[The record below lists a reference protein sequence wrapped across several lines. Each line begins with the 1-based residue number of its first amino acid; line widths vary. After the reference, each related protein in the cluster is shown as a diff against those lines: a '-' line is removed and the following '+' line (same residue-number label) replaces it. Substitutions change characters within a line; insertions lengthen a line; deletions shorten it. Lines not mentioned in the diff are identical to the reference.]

1 MTRRI
6 LLGTRNPGKVAEL
19 RALLRG
25 LDLELVGVDELADA
39 PPDPPE
45 DAPTYVENA
54 TSKALAYAHATGLPA
69 IADDSGLE
77 VDALGGAP
85 GVRSRRFFGEDA
97 SPGDRN
103 RMLLGLL
110 DGVTD
115 RTARFVAVIALAQ
128 PDGEVETFTGEV
140 RGEIAESPRGD
151 DGFGYDPVFVI
162 AGDGRTMAEVP
173 RDEKNAISHRGLAAA
188 KLRAALADARASAR
202 STSSSTP

>member
-1 MTRRI
+1 VSRTL
-6 LLGTRNPGKVAEL
+6 LLGTRNPGKVVEL
-19 RALLRG
+19 RALLKG
-25 LDLELVGVDELADA
+25 LDVELRSVGDLAA
-39 PPDPPE
+39 QPPDPAE
-45 DAPTYVENA
+45 DAPSYGENA
-54 TSKALAYAHATGLPA
+54 IFKALAYARATGLPT

-85 GVRSRRFFGEDA
+85 GVRSRRFFGEDVDPA
-97 SPGDRN
+97 DRN

-110 DGVTD
+110 DGVRD

-128 PDGEVETFTGEV
+128 PDGRVETFDGEV
-140 RGEIAESPRGD
+140 RGEIAESPRGE

-188 KLRAALADARASAR
+188 KLRAALADE
-202 STSSSTP
+202 

>member
-1 MTRRI
+1 VTRRL
-6 LLGTRNPGKVAEL
+6 LLGTRNAGKVIEL

-25 LDLELVGVDELADA
+25 LDVELQSVSDLADP

-45 DAPTYVENA
+45 DAPTYAENA
-54 TSKALAYAHATGLPA
+54 IFKALAYARATGLET

-97 SPGDRN
+97 RPAERN

-128 PDGEVETFTGEV
+128 PDGRIQTFDGEV
-140 RGEIAESPRGD
+140 RGEIAESPRGE

-162 AGDGRTMAEVP
+162 AEDGRTMAEVP

-188 KLRAALADARASAR
+188 KLRAALADA
-202 STSSSTP
+202 

>member
-1 MTRRI
+1 MNRRL
-6 LLGTRNPGKVAEL
+6 LLGTRNVGKVAEL
-19 RALLRG
+19 RALLKG
-25 LDLELVGVDELADA
+25 LDVELQSVSDLADP

-45 DAPTYVENA
+45 DAPTYAENA
-54 TSKALAYAHATGLPA
+54 IFKALAYARATGLQT

-97 SPGDRN
+97 SPADRN

-115 RTARFVAVIALAQ
+115 RTARFVAVIALAH
-128 PDGEVETFTGEV
+128 PDGRIETFDGEV
-140 RGEIAESPRGD
+140 RGEIAESPRGE

-162 AGDGRTMAEVP
+162 AEDGRTMAEVP

-188 KLRAALADARASAR
+188 KLRAALAD
-202 STSSSTP
+202 P

>member
-1 MTRRI
+1 MTLK
-6 LLGTRNPGKVAEL
+6 LLIGTRNPSKVAEL

-25 LDLELVGVDELADA
+25 LDLELESVADLADP

-45 DAPTYVENA
+45 DAPSYAENA
-54 TSKALAYAHATGLPA
+54 VFKALAYARATGLPT

-85 GVRSRRFFGEDA
+85 GVRSRRYFGEDV
-97 SPGDRN
+97 SSEDRN

-110 DGVTD
+110 DGVTE
-115 RTARFVAVIALAQ
+115 RTARFVAVVALAR
-128 PDGEVETFTGEV
+128 PDGRVETFDGEV

-151 DGFGYDPVFVI
+151 DGFGYDPIFII
-162 AGDGRTMAEVP
+162 AEDGRTMAEVP

-188 KLRAALADARASAR
+188 KLRAALADA
-202 STSSSTP
+202 

>member
-1 MTRRI
+1 VTRTL
-6 LLGTRNPGKVAEL
+6 LLGTRNPGKITEL
-19 RALLRG
+19 RALLTGLDVDLRG
-25 LDLELVGVDELADA
+25 LADLTDP

-45 DAPTYVENA
+45 DAPSYAENA
-54 TSKALAYAHATGLPA
+54 IFKARAYARATGLPT

-85 GVRSRRFFGEDA
+85 GVRSRRYFGDDVA
-97 SPGDRN
+97 PDDRN

-128 PDGEVETFTGEV
+128 PDGRVDTFDGEV
-140 RGEIAESPRGD
+140 KGEIAGSPRGA

-162 AGDGRTMAEVP
+162 ENDGRTMAELP
-173 RDEKNAISHRGLAAA
+173 QHEKNAISHRGLAAA
-188 KLRAALADARASAR
+188 KLRAALAGE
-202 STSSSTP
+202 